1 MWFLGTTLTSMKT
14 VGVRDLKTHLSSH
27 LRDVSRGDVILV
39 TDRNRVVA
47 ELRSPGTGVS
57 ANLTPDALL
66 RQRLVDRGLLGH
78 VPPSGRPHWK
88 AALPR
93 LLKSGTARELLDAD
107 REEPSR

>member
-1 MWFLGTTLTSMKT
+1 MKT

-47 ELRSPGTGVS
+47 ELRGPGTGAS
-57 ANLTPDALL
+57 ASLTPEALL

-88 AALPR
+88 TALPR

-107 REEPSR
+107 REEPFR

>member
-1 MWFLGTTLTSMKT
+1 MWFLETTFTSMKT
-14 VGVRDLKTHLSSH
+14 VGVRDLKTHLSAH
-27 LRDVSRGDVILV
+27 LRDVGRGDVILV

-57 ANLTPDALL
+57 ASLAPEAQL
-66 RQRLVDRGLLGH
+66 RQRLVDRGLLSP
-78 VPPSGRPHWK
+78 VPPSERLGWK

-107 REEPSR
+107 RKERSR